1 MSVPTLT
8 TAATPPLPFEA
19 REMTPSTNCALS
31 DPMSDS
37 NCRWISALVWS
48 CPKTKPANATT
59 RSSSGARE
67 KIAKNAT
74 EAARTGP
81 SPAITSP
88 AAPYSTPQPLRR
100 VLSIC
105 RKATPHDD
113 GRRARV
119 WMGGDGALA
128 DECPPPVRRAR
139 SGLQDAQD
147 GRGILDHRGGGRRI
161 PGPASL

>member
-1 MSVPTLT
+1 KISVPTLT

-19 REMTPSTNCALS
+19 REMTPATNCALS

-74 EAARTGP
+74 EAARTKP
-81 SPAITSP
+81 STAINSTD
-88 AAPYSTPQPLRR
+88 APHSTPQTLRR
-100 VLSIC
+100 VLRIC
-105 RKATPHDD
+105 RKATPHDY
-113 GRRARV
+113 GPRARV
-119 WMGGDGALA
+119 WMGGARALA
-128 DECPPPVRRAR
+128 DEPLPHRYEELGRNSRTRRMCE
-139 SGLQDAQD
+139 
-147 GRGILDHRGGGRRI
+147 
-161 PGPASL
+161 